1 MQSWCPKSS
10 AVMNL
15 PTQVTEQSYKRNHI
29 MSQTTNTIES
39 RYNTVHFLH
48 IDGLVQERRNPSA
61 NAMELHFSCTNP
73 SIWNGSG
80 EFGSWS
86 MFSCVNGKS
95 IQCRV
100 MLVQGLCSPRRH
112 RVIGIGIPILNL
124 RRSSDR
130 LRFIMGVPIP
140 VKHSPFSE

>member
-1 MQSWCPKSS
+1 
-10 AVMNL
+10 
-15 PTQVTEQSYKRNHI
+15 
-29 MSQTTNTIES
+29 
-39 RYNTVHFLH
+39 
-48 IDGLVQERRNPSA
+48 
-61 NAMELHFSCTNP
+61 
-73 SIWNGSG
+73 
-80 EFGSWS
+80 